1 MKTKKFRAGGGAIP
15 NLDSQSESRVQN
27 KKFSFRDIFQATWG
41 STAEQE
47 KLACNMTSACF
58 ESIIENEN
66 ILTSYNWYIY
76 VVLGNIAILIII
88 GECKKY
94 SFTENYLGKT

>member
-1 MKTKKFRAGGGAIP
+1 
-15 NLDSQSESRVQN
+15 
-27 KKFSFRDIFQATWG
+27 
-41 STAEQE
+41 
-47 KLACNMTSACF
+47 MTSACF
-58 ESIIENEN
+58 QSIMENEN

-94 SFTENYLGKT
+94 FFTEN